1 MTRVN
6 GTTIGR
12 WSLRL
17 DAAYCAVLGI
27 AVALWAGPIAQG
39 VRLPE
44 LVIAAV
50 GIAVAAWA
58 GAVLWMVQRVPLRR
72 ALRFVMIANIVAA
85 TVVAAISVTAATFL
99 VVLAVIAIAIDIG
112 LFAASQ
118 AVALGA
124 LRARS

>member
-12 WSLRL
+12 WSLRI
-17 DAAYCAVLGI
+17 DAVYCAVLGI
-27 AVALWAGPIAQG
+27 AVTLWAGPIAEG

-44 LVIAAV
+44 LVIAGV
-50 GIAVAAWA
+50 GIAVAVWA
-58 GAVLWMVQRVPLRR
+58 GAVLWMAQRVPLRR
-72 ALRFVMIANIVAA
+72 ALRFVMVANIAA
-85 TVVAAISVTAATFL
+85 AAVVAAISVTAATFL
-99 VVLAVIAIAIDIG
+99 VALAIIAIAIDIA

-124 LRARS
+124 LRARP